1 MNRVALLVVALC
13 AGLVTGCG
21 NTDVQP
27 DLTQVERRVATL
39 VGDNEGGAAEA
50 TCVKAPGVRA
60 YRCEVSVNAIASTYD
75 ATVSED
81 GEKIELE
88 KH

>member
-1 MNRVALLVVALC
+1 MKRNALAVVALC
-13 AGLVTGCG
+13 AGLVAGCG

-50 TCVKAPGVRA
+50 KCARESAARA
-60 YRCEVSVNAIASTYD
+60 YKCEVSVNGLKSTYG
-75 ATVSED
+75 ARVSAN

-88 KH
+88 KR

>member
-1 MNRVALLVVALC
+1 MNRTASLVVALC
-13 AGLVTGCG
+13 VGLVSGCG
-21 NTDVQP
+21 NVDVQP
-27 DLTQVERRVATL
+27 DKKQVERRVAKL

-50 TCVKAPGVRA
+50 KCAAVAGVRA

-75 ATVSED
+75 ATVSAN
-81 GEKIELE
+81 GEKIKLK